1 MADADLS
8 RVQHLLP
15 ESMIEIV
22 DVIGIKAAIELVKAI
37 GGARFKFGRGRRDT
51 ERLNILFSAIGEPK
65 THALLKVFGGEDL
78 YVPRCEEALRELRN
92 EQFCMEFRDLTEN
105 QGVSRLMAMS
115 RLCPKYQI
123 SERTGYTIIR
133 NHYEPVTRQISMF

>member
-8 RVQHLLP
+8 RMQHLLP
-15 ESMIEIV
+15 ESMIESV

-105 QGVSRLMAMS
+105 
-115 RLCPKYQI
+115 
-123 SERTGYTIIR
+123 
-133 NHYEPVTRQISMF
+133 